1 MKKCF
6 IVCPIGQEDS
16 PQRKRSDIV
25 LKHIIE
31 PVCNDLDFK
40 VIRVDKLHSVDR
52 IDNTIIEHLNNADLV
67 IADMTEHNPNAFY
80 EMGFRHALGKPLIPI
95 VEEDTRIPFDVA
107 NLRTITYATNDLEK
121 AEAAKKRL
129 HETILSFD
137 IQETMKSDQTVQ
149 PTPEQGQL
157 NVVPYLLNIQDSL
170 AELKSLVA
178 ERNDELV
185 AQTLDLTVNQL
196 KKNTFQPEAQ
206 MMEILLGQALKN
218 PETFKQFV
226 QMMEPIQPI
235 IQGRK

>member
-1 MKKCF
+1 MKNCF
-6 IVCPIGQEDS
+6 IVCPIGNEDS

-31 PVCNDLDFK
+31 PVCSDLGFK

-95 VEEDTRIPFDVA
+95 VEEDTKLPFDVA

-121 AEAAKKRL
+121 AEVAKKRL

-137 IQETMKSDQTVQ
+137 IQEKKETHQNTQSTS
-149 PTPEQGQL
+149 EQGQL

-170 AELKSLVA
+170 TELKSLVT
-178 ERNDELV
+178 ERNNEL
-185 AQTLDLTVNQL
+185 ASQTIDLAMQQIQ
-196 KKNTFQPEAQ
+196 KNSF
-206 MMEILLGQALKN
+206 N
-218 PETFKQFV
+218 PETKMLEVFMTQAFKDPEKLKQLATLSQQF
-226 QMMEPIQPI
+226 QSQS
-235 IQGRK
+235 